1 MRKVILL
8 LLSVFFIGVSAQTY
22 SGYTVNEKFVFH
34 KLEVLETGTEK
45 KLDSFSGCRGVI
57 IDATIEKQNYLM
69 INVPEVHTYTLQV
82 VNKVVDTSQK
92 NIKIVM
98 YQGGEHIENMGTYTA
113 NIFFVYDLS
122 KNRNVP
128 ELVRL
133 EINNSPNIM
142 QFSGIIKLE
151 N

>member
-1 MRKVILL
+1 MRKLVFL
-8 LLSVFFIGVSAQTY
+8 LLSVFYINVGAYASTEY
-22 SGYTVNEKFVFH
+22 IVNEKLVFH

-45 KLDSFSGCRGVI
+45 VLDSFSNFGGVI
-57 IDATIEKQNYLM
+57 IDATIEKQNYLV
-69 INVPEVHTYTLQV
+69 ISIPEVHTYTLQI

-142 QFSGIIKLE
+142 LFSGIIKLS

>member
-1 MRKVILL
+1 M
-8 LLSVFFIGVSAQTY
+8 
-22 SGYTVNEKFVFH
+22 
-34 KLEVLETGTEK
+34 
-45 KLDSFSGCRGVI
+45 I
-57 IDATIEKQNYLM
+57 IDATIEKQNYLV
-69 INVPEVHTYTLQV
+69 ISIPEVHTYTLQI

-142 QFSGIIKLE
+142 LFSGIIKLS

>member
-1 MRKVILL
+1 MRKLVFL
-8 LLSVFFIGVSAQTY
+8 LLSVFYINVCAYASTEY
-22 SGYTVNEKFVFH
+22 IVNEKLVFH

-45 KLDSFSGCRGVI
+45 VLDSFSNFGGMI
-57 IDATIEKQNYLM
+57 IDATIEKQNYLA
-69 INVPEVHTYTLQV
+69 ISIPEVHTYTLQI

-142 QFSGIIKLE
+142 LFSGIIKLS